1 MDRVTMPRR
10 GKISKSHQILT
21 SLERRL
27 AFLEKSINK
36 QKRSLEAAEIEA
48 DSLRRIKKLYE
59 KETI

>member
-1 MDRVTMPRR
+1 MPRR

-27 AFLEKSINK
+27 AFLEKSIIK

-59 KETI
+59 KEIT